1 MAVTLAESKPAV
13 SANRRHH
20 DQPLPTAVQGSLQM
34 LELFGH
40 VVLGDP
46 HETRKIPRGCRA
58 VEQSG
63 ANALPYGSL
72 STLIHDVLHGV
83 SRRG

>member
-1 MAVTLAESKPAV
+1 MAVALTESKPAV
-13 SANRRHH
+13 SADRRHH
-20 DQPLPTAVQGSLQM
+20 DEPLTTTVQGSLQM

-46 HETRKIPRGCRA
+46 HKRRKIPRRCRT

-72 STLIHDVLHGV
+72 STLIHDALHGV
-83 SRRG
+83 LRPG